1 MKQKFEKGGLLLCYS
16 PHHVEKSSIINIS
29 GGVITLNNQV
39 KVDKFLNILNSRAK
53 GIKVEEWD
61 QDKYDYLVAKSMM
74 DKVLYKINSKYQ
86 ELEPENLVR
95 VYEKLNRLVDRYF

>member
-16 PHHVEKSSIINIS
+16 PYHVEKSSIIDIT
-29 GGVITLNNQV
+29 GGVITLNNQM
-39 KVDKFLNILNSRAK
+39 KVDKHLNILNSKTK

-74 DKVLYKINSKYQ
+74 DKVLYKINSKYR